1 MKQLDSFLHTLFWF
15 APGMFAGI
23 ALETY
28 LDVQNHPGL
37 YEMQSAP
44 WYTKLLLH
52 GAVCLTVMA
61 AAWVLRRIIRKK
73 ALTIEYKNAEADDLF
88 IGLCAIFI
96 EYDCD
101 C

>member
-28 LDVQNHPGL
+28 LDVQNHPDL

-44 WYTKLLLH
+44 WCGSRSPARQMGPWVMVAKKL
-52 GAVCLTVMA
+52 
-61 AAWVLRRIIRKK
+61 R
-73 ALTIEYKNAEADDLF
+73 
-88 IGLCAIFI
+88 
-96 EYDCD
+96 
-101 C
+101 

>member
-28 LDVQNHPGL
+28 LDVRNHPGL

-44 WYTKLLLH
+44 LVHEASAARGCLSDCH
-52 GAVCLTVMA
+52 GGGLGA
-61 AAWVLRRIIRKK
+61 AENDPKK
-73 ALTIEYKNAEADDLF
+73 ALTIKNAEADEPLV
-88 IGLCAIFI
+88 GLCAIFI

>member
-23 ALETY
+23 AL
-28 LDVQNHPGL
+28 DVQNHPGL

-44 WYTKLLLH
+44 WYTKLLLR

-61 AAWVLRRIIRKK
+61 AAWVLRRMIRKR
-73 ALTIEYKNAEADDLF
+73 L
-88 IGLCAIFI
+88 
-96 EYDCD
+96 
-101 C
+101 

>member
-1 MKQLDSFLHTLFWF
+1 MKQLDSFLHMLFWF

-52 GAVCLTVMA
+52 GAVCLIVMA
-61 AAWVLRRIIRKK
+61 AALGTAENDPKK
-73 ALTIEYKNAEADDLF
+73 ALTIEKNAEADDPF

>member
-61 AAWVLRRIIRKK
+61 AAWVLRRIIRKR
-73 ALTIEYKNAEADDLF
+73 L
-88 IGLCAIFI
+88 
-96 EYDCD
+96 
-101 C
+101 

>member
-1 MKQLDSFLHTLFWF
+1 MKQLDSFLHTLLWF

-23 ALETY
+23 ARETY

-52 GAVCLTVMA
+52 GAVCLIVMV
-61 AAWVLRRIIRKK
+61 AAWVLRRMIRKR
-73 ALTIEYKNAEADDLF
+73 L
-88 IGLCAIFI
+88 
-96 EYDCD
+96 
-101 C
+101 

>member
-37 YEMQSAP
+37 YEMQSAS

-52 GAVCLTVMA
+52 GAVCLIVMA
-61 AAWVLRRIIRKK
+61 AAWAAENDPKK
-73 ALTIEYKNAEADDLF
+73 ALTIKKRRGRRSARRP
-88 IGLCAIFI
+88 CAIFI